1 MKNRPRTKEVQ
12 DCNLCSS
19 RCSGSSSSAGER
31 TRADSKSVQP
41 PKCSDKRRNSW
52 EIHSSNFLKERGWR
66 NTITRNNV
74 TPTTAWSGGCRP
86 TGAAGLISKSNACIK
101 NAALLSPTDDP
112 PLPEKR
118 LWTESQ
124 PGEGRSEAWREKG
137 GSGVR
142 LRLRRGGTLSLPSG
156 TEGP

>member
-1 MKNRPRTKEVQ
+1 MEEHHNQKQ
-12 DCNLCSS
+12 C
-19 RCSGSSSSAGER
+19 
-31 TRADSKSVQP
+31 DSHHGL
-41 PKCSDKRRNSW
+41 
-52 EIHSSNFLKERGWR
+52 EWR
-66 NTITRNNV
+66 LQ
-74 TPTTAWSGGCRP
+74 A
-86 TGAAGLISKSNACIK
+86 TGAARLISKSNACIK